1 MTMKNIFFTVMLASG
16 ILASCTS
23 GGQKSESGEAQDLKE
38 ANFDK
43 TFAMD
48 ASQST
53 IEWQGYKPT
62 GTHHGTVDITEGM
75 LKTENGMLTGGH
87 FVIDLNSIHVIDLTD
102 PKDNAKLTG
111 HLKSADF
118 FDTEKYP
125 VATFVITGVSEFEST
140 MMNGEKEIG
149 DIVPTHAVT
158 GNLTMKDTTRS
169 ITFNAR
175 IAMMDDK
182 ITAETNRFFL
192 DRVQWNVR
200 YGSKTLFSN
209 LKDNFINDEMGIAI
223 KLTARAEDD
232 AMAGE

>member
-1 MTMKNIFFTVMLASG
+1 MKNIFFTVMLATA
-16 ILASCTS
+16 ILTSCTS
-23 GGQKSESGEAQDLKE
+23 GGQKTESGEAQDLKE

-53 IEWQGYKPT
+53 IEWHGYKPT

-158 GNLTMKDTTRS
+158 GNLTMKDTT
-169 ITFNAR
+169 
-175 IAMMDDK
+175 
-182 ITAETNRFFL
+182 
-192 DRVQWNVR
+192 
-200 YGSKTLFSN
+200 
-209 LKDNFINDEMGIAI
+209 
-223 KLTARAEDD
+223 
-232 AMAGE
+232 

>member
-1 MTMKNIFFTVMLASG
+1 MTMKNIFFTLVLAAG

-23 GGQKSESGEAQDLKE
+23 GGQKAESSEAQEVKE

-43 TFAMD
+43 TYSLD

-53 IEWQGYKPT
+53 LEWQGYKPT
-62 GTHHGTVDITEGM
+62 GTHHGTVNVTEGM
-75 LKTENGMLTGGH
+75 LKTEDSKLTGGH
-87 FVIDLNSIHVIDLTD
+87 FVIDLNSINVIDLTD

-125 VATFVITGVSEFEST
+125 VATFVITAVSEFDST
-140 MMNGEKEIG
+140 MMNREKEIG
-149 DIVPTHAVT
+149 DIVPTHKIT

-169 ITFNAR
+169 IAFNAR
-175 IAMMDDK
+175 IAMADDM
-182 ITAETNRFFL
+182 ITAETNQFFL

-223 KLTARAEDD
+223 RLTTRTDDD
-232 AMAGE
+232 AMVSH